1 MFARIR
7 DCLYRNRGRI
17 AAVGAAIGAAV
28 AVRELLAWRYQLAE
42 EAAAEEQRAAVRHEQ
57 LFQSNQ
63 QTCASAEEKL
73 VPHIAERFETLMDIR
88 TLQEQLRD
96 QQSDRLTLW
105 YQLKLCSF
113 ARTVSSVYA
122 LSILGTY
129 IHLQLH
135 LVGGHLLRDLAA
147 PDSPNLVTA
156 DVQHTY
162 LSLVE
167 HFLQHGLESLVGL
180 IHPIVEKVVGALVL
194 TENLGPATVHEL
206 FKQIRQLVDA
216 KPEILK
222 EALRAPLP
230 DQPPPALVALVTESL
245 ELCEHPLFLL
255 SIRMWR
261 AGVVGWLVGLLLTS
275 CRQAR
280 ARIFFWTWSRA
291 VSPSIL
297 PRASS
302 SPSPSCSRLSTRR
315 PSFSSH
321 APTTLPFP
329 LSIHHK
335 RCANFRVRHM
345 SAVSTSETSNNSW
358 VVYITIINEIGSD
371 GLGLDREIQVR
382 GSKSRCTTTQS
393 RAPSGSWPCCCCCCC
408 SQHWWY

>member
-255 SIRMWR
+255 SIRESTDILLDMVTR
-261 AGVVGWLVGLLLTS
+261 RISEHFAEGELKPVAKLLPIVNAQAEFLLTCPDNS
-275 CRQAR
+275 A
-280 ARIFFWTWSRA
+280 
-291 VSPSIL
+291 
-297 PRASS
+297 
-302 SPSPSCSRLSTRR
+302 
-315 PSFSSH
+315 
-321 APTTLPFP
+321 LPF
-329 LSIHHK
+329 
-335 RCANFRVRHM
+335 V
-345 SAVSTSETSNNSW
+345 NSSQTMRQFSREA
-358 VVYITIINEIGSD
+358 YERGINE
-371 GLGLDREIQVR
+371 RNEQ
-382 GSKSRCTTTQS
+382 
-393 RAPSGSWPCCCCCCC
+393 
-408 SQHWWY
+408 